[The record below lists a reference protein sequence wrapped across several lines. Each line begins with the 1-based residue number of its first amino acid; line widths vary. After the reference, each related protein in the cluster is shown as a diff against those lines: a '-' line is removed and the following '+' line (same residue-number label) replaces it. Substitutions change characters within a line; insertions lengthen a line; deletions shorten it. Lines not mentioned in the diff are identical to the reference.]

1 MNGVGRAAGGL
12 RRPRPIRGFL
22 RLVLVLALAVLLTPD
37 AGVRPTVFSLTRVE
51 TAKYVDFDDG
61 VVWILALGS
70 DARPGEGL
78 TEARTDAMQLVGIN
92 FETGSAVGIGI
103 PRDAW
108 VRIPGS
114 GMAKINSA
122 LAQVGEDG
130 LARLVGGMVGITPD
144 YVFVTGFSGLRGMVD
159 AIDGVGVRS
168 PGRFTDPE
176 FDLTVREGLN
186 RFDGTRA
193 LNFTRSRKQFG
204 RGDFERSAN
213 QQRLML
219 GILRELRAHED
230 DEGFME
236 GGTLAAL
243 AGLETDLSPTELYR
257 LAQAVTQVD
266 PGRVDVCVL
275 DGTTPTVDGQSV
287 VLVDRKQAQRLGDDA
302 RRDARLERGCPG

>member
-1 MNGVGRAAGGL
+1 MNGLGRVTGGL
-12 RRPRPIRGFL
+12 RGPHPIRGFL
-22 RLVLVLALAVLLTPD
+22 KLVLVLSLAVLLTPD
-37 AGVRPTVFSLTRVE
+37 AGVSPTVFSLTRVE
-51 TAKYVDFDDG
+51 TAKYVDFEDG

-78 TEARTDAMQLVGIN
+78 ADARTDAMQLVGIN

-114 GMAKINSA
+114 GMAKINEA
-122 LAQVGEDG
+122 LAGVGEDG
-130 LARLVGGMVGITPD
+130 VARIVRGLVGISPD
-144 YVFVTGFSGLRGMVD
+144 YVFVTGFSGFRGMVD
-159 AIDGVGVRS
+159 AIEGVVVRS
-168 PGRFTDPE
+168 PDAFTDPE
-176 FDLTVREGLN
+176 FDLTVRQGLN

-193 LNFTRSRKQFG
+193 LNFTRSRKQFD

-243 AGLETDLSPTELYR
+243 AGLETDLPPTEVYR
-257 LAQAVTQVD
+257 LAQAVTQAD

-287 VLVDRKQAQRLGDDA
+287 VLVDRQQAQRLGDDA
-302 RRDARLERGCPG
+302 RRDARLERGCRG